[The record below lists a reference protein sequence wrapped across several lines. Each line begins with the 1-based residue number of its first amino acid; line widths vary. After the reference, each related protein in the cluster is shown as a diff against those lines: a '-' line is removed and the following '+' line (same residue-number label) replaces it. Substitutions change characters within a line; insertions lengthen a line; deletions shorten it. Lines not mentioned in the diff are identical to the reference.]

1 MKNEDMDVPLR
12 ITDTISQQLFT
23 LRGTGRS
30 LTVEVGDMFY
40 QAASYDAD
48 QVLIEVPAAQFL
60 PQDHPLPPGSDDELL
75 RLGFTQP
82 TPSMPN
88 WWIGIEDGYEGDLFT
103 AAHATTTALLRVYGI
118 PLDTLLEAVS
128 SSP

>member
-1 MKNEDMDVPLR
+1 MDVPLR
-12 ITDTISQQLFT
+12 IADRISQQLIA

-30 LTVEVGDMFY
+30 LTVEVGDVFY

-48 QVLIEVPAAQFL
+48 QVLIEVPAARFL
-60 PQDHPLPPGSDDELL
+60 PDDHLLPPDSDAGLL

-88 WWIGIEDGYEGDLFT
+88 WWIGIEDGYEADLFT
-103 AAHATTTALLRVYGI
+103 AAHAVTTALLRIYGV
-118 PLDTLLEAVS
+118 PLETLLEAVTQ
-128 SSP
+128 

>member
-1 MKNEDMDVPLR
+1 MDVPLR
-12 ITDTISQQLFT
+12 IAAGISRQLLA

-30 LTVEVGDMFY
+30 LTVEVGDVFY

-60 PQDHPLPPGSDDELL
+60 PQDRPLPPDSETELV

-82 TPSMPN
+82 TTSMPN
-88 WWIGIEDGYEGDLFT
+88 WWIGIDEGYEGDLFT
-103 AAHATTTALLRVYGI
+103 AAYAVTTALLRLYGV
-118 PLDTLLEAVS
+118 PPKALLEAVGH
-128 SSP
+128 